1 MESLTNF
8 LEQMGAQYQV
18 ILILAISFIILV
30 VLLNKLL
37 FKPLT
42 KYVDNRRDE
51 IQNTFTKIEA
61 DKKEIARL
69 SEEYQNRLNQIER
82 EGYQK
87 IQAAIKEGLAAK
99 STIISE
105 SHLQADNILRKA
117 KEELE
122 IEKKKTLKEMR
133 QEIISLSITAA
144 EKVIRQKLDEQ
155 TNSRIVSEFLNEIDK
170 VK

>member
-1 MESLTNF
+1 MESLTKF

-18 ILILAISFIILV
+18 ILILAASFIILV
-30 VLLNKLL
+30 VVLNKLL

-42 KYVDNRRDE
+42 KYVDSRRDE
-51 IQNTFTKIEA
+51 IQNVYTKIDS

-69 SEEYQNRLNQIER
+69 SDEYQNRLNQIER

-87 IQAAIKEGLAAK
+87 IQSAIKEGLAAK

-117 KEELE
+117 REELE
-122 IEKKKTLKEMR
+122 LEKKKAMKELR
-133 QEIISLSITAA
+133 NEIISLSIAAA
-144 EKVIRQKLDEQ
+144 EKVISKKLDEQ
-155 TNSRIVSEFLNEIDK
+155 TNSKIVSEFLEEIDK